1 MKWKK
6 WKQDFFL
13 ASFQPGSSALCAPH
27 TVLCHLGD
35 VAAVCNGKINQSQ
48 STEEATEAT
57 EVPENGTSDT
67 EPIQARSGPLTEHV
81 FTDPVPA
88 QAPLRQNG

>member
-1 MKWKK
+1 M
-6 WKQDFFL
+6 
-13 ASFQPGSSALCAPH
+13 SH
-27 TVLCHLGD
+27 TVLCLLGE

-57 EVPENGTSDT
+57 EVPENGASEAETA
-67 EPIQARSGPLTEHV
+67 QARPGPLTEHV